1 MKKQIQTLSKMEIK
15 RPKITNKKDNN
26 NKTKVKSITMINKK
40 LTMENLILK
49 S

>member
-1 MKKQIQTLSKMEIK
+1 MNKMEIK
-15 RPKITNKKDNN
+15 RPKITNKKGNS
-26 NKTKVKSITMINKK
+26 NKTKAKSITMMNKK

>member
-1 MKKQIQTLSKMEIK
+1 MNKMEIN
-15 RPKITNKKDNN
+15 RPKIMNKKGNS
-26 NKTKVKSITMINKK
+26 NKIKVKSITMMNKK